1 MTGFSPLTGSDL
13 RLLVS
18 NSPTFATAS
27 IYTGT
32 YTAPYFDAML
42 PTTGGVYFTIGSIDM
57 VSTPLPVELISFE
70 GEKTYSGVKLNWST
84 ITEKNTLEFEVERSI
99 DGYSYNKIGKV
110 PAKGNSISKIDYNFN
125 DPVALFPTYYYRLKI
140 IDMNRAFKYSPVI
153 SVNGEGQYVL
163 SDVEVIPNPNNGTF
177 ALKLPEQN
185 YSGPYTIKL
194 FDVAGK
200 LMMEQADYITSSK
213 IDQLNIKLEK
223 TLDKGYYYGTCTVNN
238 RDFKFKMAIY

>member
-1 MTGFSPLTGSDL
+1 
-13 RLLVS
+13 
-18 NSPTFATAS
+18 
-27 IYTGT
+27 
-32 YTAPYFDAML
+32 
-42 PTTGGVYFTIGSIDM
+42 
-57 VSTPLPVELISFE
+57 
-70 GEKTYSGVKLNWST
+70 
-84 ITEKNTLEFEVERSI
+84 
-99 DGYSYNKIGKV
+99 
-110 PAKGNSISKIDYNFN
+110 
-125 DPVALFPTYYYRLKI
+125 
-140 IDMNRAFKYSPVI
+140 MNRAFKYSPVI

-223 TLDKGYYYGTCTVNN
+223 TLDKGYYYGTRTVNN